1 MFWLIL
7 FFISNTKGTSSH
19 PQELGN
25 RSTPQDYNSKSIP
38 PDRERPQNHDYGFY
52 PPHQDYGSPR
62 HNDSFRTPN
71 KRDRQFMRRNNRDD
85 ATFGTPI
92 DDDFINTEFD
102 FEKNLALFDK
112 QVNNSFFL

>member
-1 MFWLIL
+1 
-7 FFISNTKGTSSH
+7 
-19 PQELGN
+19 
-25 RSTPQDYNSKSIP
+25 
-38 PDRERPQNHDYGFY
+38 
-52 PPHQDYGSPR
+52 
-62 HNDSFRTPN
+62 
-71 KRDRQFMRRNNRDD
+71 MRRNNRDD